1 MKPYLASAFAIALFA
16 IAPAI
21 PAHAA
26 DITTEQAAII
36 AQHEKQEKNKAL
48 VTMAYQALFGDKD
61 LSSLDKYFKEDYL
74 QHNPM
79 VPTGR
84 EALRQALLSFGF
96 DKAPK
101 SKVDFV
107 RVAAEG
113 DLVWIHTHGLWAGA
127 ESVIVDIFRVEDGK
141 IAEHWD
147 VIQPIP
153 AKSANKNGMY

>member
-1 MKPYLASAFAIALFA
+1 MKPYLASVLAIALFA
-16 IAPAI
+16 LAPAI
-21 PAHAA
+21 PVHA
-26 DITTEQAAII
+26 DDPTTKQAAVI
-36 AQHEKQEKNKAL
+36 ARHEQEEKNKAL
-48 VTMAYQALFGDKD
+48 VTTAYQALFGDKD
-61 LSSLDKYFKEDYL
+61 LSSLDKYFKEDYI

-84 EALRQALLSFGF
+84 EALRQMLLSFGF

-101 SKVDFV
+101 SKVDLV
-107 RVAAEG
+107 RIAADG

-153 AKSANKNGMY
+153 AKSANKNGIY

>member
-1 MKPYLASAFAIALFA
+1 MKPYLIPAIAIVLVA
-16 IAPAI
+16 QSLAI
-21 PAHAA
+21 PAHA
-26 DITTEQAAII
+26 DGLTNEQTAIFAEHDKEAA
-36 AQHEKQEKNKAL
+36 NKAL
-48 VTMAYQALFGDKD
+48 VVAAYQSLFGDKD
-61 LSSLDKYFKEDYL
+61 LSSLDKYFREDYI
-74 QHNPM
+74 QHNPL

-84 EALRQALLSFGF
+84 EALRQVLLSLGF

-101 SKVDFV
+101 SKVEFV

-113 DLVWIHTHGLWAGA
+113 DLVWIHTHAMWAGA

-153 AKSANKNGMY
+153 TKSANGNRMY

>member
-1 MKPYLASAFAIALFA
+1 MKPHLASALAVAMFALT
-16 IAPAI
+16 PAV
-21 PAHAA
+21 PAHA
-26 DITTEQAAII
+26 DGLTTEQASVL
-36 AQHEKQEKNKAL
+36 AQNEKEAKNKAL
-48 VTMAYQALFGDKD
+48 VTTAYQELFGAKD
-61 LSSLDKYFKEDYL
+61 LSSLDRYFKEDYI

-84 EALRQALLSFGF
+84 EALRQVLLSLGF

-107 RVAAEG
+107 RVSAEG
-113 DLVWIHTHGLWAGA
+113 DLVWLHTHALWAGA